1 MHNVKNLKELAILEL
16 GEVRPSLW
24 SILIDLHITCIMYIL
39 HPYCSNIRLKLDL
52 TAMPAYDVYH
62 IRE

>member
-24 SILIDLHITCIMYIL
+24 SILIDLHIACIMYI
-39 HPYCSNIRLKLDL
+39 HPYCSNISGLKWDL